1 MIELPKR
8 KNTRLKEFDYSQSS
22 YYFVTICL
30 KKRKEFFSHI
40 VNSEFVLTEF
50 GKILDEVWNNLPKY
64 YNVELDYYIIMP
76 DHFHGI
82 IIIDDTLSV
91 KNDKEKKPLTLSGII
106 GKFKSYSTKKIR
118 NLLVNKDKFE
128 WQKSFYDRIIR
139 NEKELYNIR
148 KYIQEN
154 PLRWDIE
161 KNNLDNLV
169 MYGSV
174 SRWIRS

>member
-1 MIELPKR
+1 MTELPKR

-30 KKRKEFFSHI
+30 KNRKEFFSHI
-40 VNSEFVLTEF
+40 INSELILTEF

-64 YNVELDYYIIMP
+64 YNVELDYYTIMP

-82 IIIDDTLSV
+82 VIIDNKLNV
-91 KNDKEKKPLTLSGII
+91 KDDLENKPLTLSDII
-106 GKFKSYSTKKIR
+106 GKFKLLSTRKIR
-118 NLLVNKDKFE
+118 DILDIENEFE

-154 PLRWDIE
+154 PLKWEIE
-161 KNNLDNLV
+161 KNNPVNLE
-169 MYGSV
+169 M
-174 SRWIRS
+174 

>member
-1 MIELPKR
+1 MTELPKR

-30 KKRKEFFSHI
+30 KNRKEFFSNI
-40 VNSEFVLTEF
+40 VNSELILTEF
-50 GKILDEVWNNLPKY
+50 GKVLDKVWNNLPKY

-82 IIIDDTLSV
+82 IILDNTLKVKDDLE
-91 KNDKEKKPLTLSGII
+91 NKPLTLSDII
-106 GKFKSYSTKKIR
+106 GKFKSFSTRQIR
-118 NLLVNKDKFE
+118 DLLDINNEFE

-161 KNNLDNLV
+161 KNNPINLE
-169 MYGSV
+169 M
-174 SRWIRS
+174 

>member
-1 MIELPKR
+1 MTTLPKR

-22 YYFVTICL
+22 YYFITICL

-40 VNSEFVLTEF
+40 VNSELILTEF

-64 YNVELDYYIIMP
+64 YNVELDYYIVMP

-82 IIIDDTLSV
+82 VIIDNTLNV
-91 KNDKEKKPLTLSGII
+91 KDDKGKDPLTLSDII
-106 GKFKSYSTKKIR
+106 GKFKSYSTRKIR
-118 NLLVNKDKFE
+118 NVISNKIEFE

-139 NEKELYNIR
+139 NEVEFYNIR
-148 KYIQEN
+148 KYIKEN

-161 KNNLDNLV
+161 KNNPENLE
-169 MYGSV
+169 M
-174 SRWIRS
+174 

>member
-8 KNTRLKEFDYSQSS
+8 KNQRLKEFDYSQSS
-22 YYFVTICL
+22 YYFVTICM
-30 KKRKEFFSHI
+30 KNRNEFFSHI
-40 VNSEFVLTEF
+40 VNSELVLTEF
-50 GKILDEVWNNLPKY
+50 GKVLDEVWNNLPKY

-82 IIIDDTLSV
+82 IIIDNTLNV
-91 KNDKEKKPLTLSGII
+91 MCDKEKKTLTLSDII
-106 GKFKSYSTKKIR
+106 GKFKSYSSKKIR
-118 NLLVNKDKFE
+118 NLLGSKDKFE

-161 KNNLDNLV
+161 KNNPENLE
-169 MYGSV
+169 M
-174 SRWIRS
+174 

>member
-1 MIELPKR
+1 MTEFPKR

-22 YYFVTICL
+22 YYFVTICI
-30 KKRKEFFSHI
+30 KRRRDFFSHI
-40 VNSEFVLTEF
+40 INNELVLTAY

-82 IIIDDTLSV
+82 IIIDNTLTAIDNES
-91 KNDKEKKPLTLSGII
+91 KKLVSLFDII
-106 GKFKSYSTKKIR
+106 GKFKSFASRKIR
-118 NLLVNKDKFE
+118 ELLSDEIKFE

-154 PLRWDIE
+154 PLRWELE
-161 KNNLDNLV
+161 KNNPENLE
-169 MYGSV
+169 M
-174 SRWIRS
+174 

>member
-8 KNTRLKEFDYSQSS
+8 KNQRLKEFDYSQSS
-22 YYFVTICL
+22 YYFVTICM
-30 KKRKEFFSHI
+30 KNRNEFFSHI
-40 VNSEFVLTEF
+40 VNSELVLTEF

-76 DHFHGI
+76 DHFHAI
-82 IIIDDTLSV
+82 IIIDNSIMNMTVKKETDLSKV
-91 KNDKEKKPLTLSGII
+91 I
-106 GKFKSYSTKKIR
+106 GKFKSYSTRKIR
-118 NLLVNKDKFE
+118 ERLKNGENFE

-154 PLRWDIE
+154 PLKWDIE
-161 KNNLDNLV
+161 KNNPENIE
-169 MYGSV
+169 M
-174 SRWIRS
+174 